1 MSDSKVEQQ
10 EMEIMEEDIQ
20 EQLEAGSVEESS
32 QLAARASSDQEL
44 DEVHAAD
51 EADEVATLDEDEAND
66 DYPQP
71 PVPNLLEAAIFASA
85 EPVSIERLLTLFPP
99 NLRPAK
105 AEIRDE
111 LLALQAA
118 WRDRGVQLIEVATG
132 WRFQTPAIYAPWI
145 QRFQQKKPPKFSR
158 AMLETLALI
167 IYKQP
172 ITRGEIEEVR
182 GVAVSSHMVKHLLD
196 RQWIKVV
203 GHRDVPGRPALF
215 STTKTFLNDF
225 NLQSLDEMPALAE
238 IANLEQVEKQMQ
250 QKLQQELELPVASIS
265 VAAQEDSSES
275 EHEAEPASQQAEIYG
290 DTSQEELP
298 AECVADDVDM
308 LEDPAYEEDN
318 LER

>member
-1 MSDSKVEQQ
+1 MLLKNFRSLPRIAHRQTRG
-10 EMEIMEEDIQ
+10 
-20 EQLEAGSVEESS
+20 EA
-32 QLAARASSDQEL
+32 
-44 DEVHAAD
+44 DEVHATD
-51 EADEVATLDEDEAND
+51 EADEVATLDEDEADD

-71 PVPNLLEAAIFASA
+71 PLPNLLEAAIFASA

-99 NLRPAK
+99 KLRLAK

-225 NLQSLDEMPALAE
+225 NLQSLAEMPALAE

-265 VAAQEDSSES
+265 VAAQEESSES
-275 EHEAEPASQQAEIYG
+275 EYEAEPASQQAEICG
-290 DTSQEELP
+290 DASHEELP
-298 AECVADDVDM
+298 AEYIADDMDM
-308 LEDPAYEEDN
+308 LETPEDEEDN